1 MIQSFDFMYAAWR
14 DPETET
20 LLREQLR
27 RSEPASITASGF
39 TLEFRPDRQVIR
51 CRALP
56 ERRNAKTIPAELSY
70 EGLGA
75 FLDKRD
81 PPTGS
86 INYL

>member
-1 MIQSFDFMYAAWR
+1 MIQSFDYMYATWR

-27 RSEPASITASGF
+27 SEEPAFITVSGF

-56 ERRNAKTIPAELSY
+56 ERRNVKTIPAELSY
-70 EGLGA
+70 EGLEA
-75 FLDKRD
+75 FLDKRN
-81 PPTGS
+81 PPPGS